1 MGTSY
6 TITDNFNPPLYLTYP
21 FAIQLSIE
29 EFMAKIAL
37 LFSGQGAQ
45 RVGMGVDLA
54 GAYPAAR
61 AIFQIAP
68 DALPADFLKVMQTG
82 PEETLT
88 RTAYCQ
94 PALYLHGLAL
104 LAALKVKRSDFTF
117 AATAGLSL
125 GEFTAH
131 AAGGTFSAEDGLR
144 LVARRG
150 VLMEQACTQ
159 TQGAMLALLGTD
171 EALAAKVATAAGWE
185 VANLNGGGQVVL
197 SGPAEKLEAAQAA
210 AKELGVKRAIPLKV
224 AGAYHS
230 SLMQSAKEGL
240 SEAITKTSMKM
251 PAVPVLS
258 NFLGRPARDEAEIR
272 SSLLDQVTG
281 TVRWEACLRHLADS
295 GIRHFLELGP
305 GGVLAGLAKK
315 IVPDLPCHSA
325 GTLAELEK
333 VIHELPR

>member
-1 MGTSY
+1 MEPT
-6 TITDNFNPPLYLTYP
+6 
-21 FAIQLSIE
+21 
-29 EFMAKIAL
+29 AL

-45 RVGMGVDLA
+45 RVGMGSDLA
-54 GAYPAAR
+54 SASPAAHSLLR
-61 AIFQIAP
+61 LSP
-68 DALPADFLKVMQTG
+68 ELLPADFLEVLQNG
-82 PEETLT
+82 PEESLT
-88 RTAYCQ
+88 RTSYCQ

-104 LAALKVKRSDFTF
+104 WQILHERRPDFNP

-131 AAGGTFSAEDGLR
+131 AAAGTFSASEGLR

-150 VLMEQACTQ
+150 ALMEEACAQ
-159 TQGAMLALLGTD
+159 NQGAMLALLGTT
-171 EALAAKVATAAGWE
+171 EAVATQIATASGWE

-197 SGPAEKLEAAQAA
+197 SGPASKLAQTQDA
-210 AKELGVKRAIPLKV
+210 AKTAGIKRSIPLKV

-230 SLMQSAKEGL
+230 SLMQSARTGL
-240 SEAITKTSMKM
+240 GLALRDTKIHT
-251 PAVPVLS
+251 PTIPVS
-258 NFLGRPARDEAEIR
+258 ANFLGRPASCESEIR

-281 TVRWEACLRHLADS
+281 TVRWETCLRQLAES

-305 GGVLAGLAKK
+305 GGVLTALAKK
-315 IVPDLPCHSA
+315 TLPDLPCTSA

>member
-1 MGTSY
+1 MV
-6 TITDNFNPPLYLTYP
+6 
-21 FAIQLSIE
+21 
-29 EFMAKIAL
+29 KIAL

-45 RVGMGVDLA
+45 RVGMGTDLA
-54 GAYPAAR
+54 EASPAAR
-61 AIFQIAP
+61 KILQMGSGI
-68 DALPADFLKVMQTG
+68 LPEDFSTILKSG

-104 LAALKVKRSDFTF
+104 LAALKEKRSDFTF

-131 AAGGTFSAEDGLR
+131 AAGSTFSAEDGLC

-159 TQGAMLALLGTD
+159 TKGAMLALLGAD
-171 EALAAKVATAAGWE
+171 EALAAKVAAAAGWE

-197 SGPAEKLEAAQAA
+197 SGSAEKLEAAQAA

-240 SEAITKTSMKM
+240 SEAISKTSMKM
-251 PAVPVLS
+251 PSVPVLS
-258 NFLGRPARDEAEIR
+258 NFLGRPARDVAEIR

-281 TVRWEACLRHLADS
+281 AVRWETCLRHLADS
-295 GIRHFLELGP
+295 GIQQFLELGP

>member
-1 MGTSY
+1 MISMQ
-6 TITDNFNPPLYLTYP
+6 IT
-21 FAIQLSIE
+21 
-29 EFMAKIAL
+29 AL

-45 RVGMGVDLA
+45 RVGMGADLA
-54 GAYPAAR
+54 EASPAAR
-61 AIFQIAP
+61 KILELGSDI
-68 DALPADFLKVMQTG
+68 LPADFSTVLRAG

-104 LAALKVKRSDFTF
+104 LAVLQEKNPNFTF

-131 AAGGTFSAEDGLR
+131 AAGGTFSIEDGLR

-150 VLMEQACTQ
+150 TLMDEACAQ
-159 TQGAMLALLGTD
+159 RKGAMLALLGAD
-171 EALAAKVATAAGWE
+171 EALAHRVAQASGWE
-185 VANLNGGGQVVL
+185 VANLNGGGQIVL
-197 SGPAEKLEAAQAA
+197 SGPAERIEAAQAA
-210 AKELGVKRAIPLKV
+210 AKEAGVKRAIPLKV

-230 SLMQSAKEGL
+230 SLMTSAKEGL
-240 SEAITKTSMKM
+240 AEAIAKTNLKM
-251 PAVPVLS
+251 PAAPVLS
-258 NFLGRPARDEAEIR
+258 NFLGRPASSEAEIR
-272 SSLLDQVTG
+272 SSLLEQVTG
-281 TVRWEACLRHLADS
+281 TVRWEACLKDLA
-295 GIRHFLELGP
+295 GRGVTKLIELGP

-333 VIHELPR
+333 VTHELPH

>member
-1 MGTSY
+1 MQ
-6 TITDNFNPPLYLTYP
+6 IT
-21 FAIQLSIE
+21 
-29 EFMAKIAL
+29 AL

-45 RVGMGVDLA
+45 RVGMGADLA
-54 GAYPAAR
+54 EASPAAR
-61 AIFQIAP
+61 KILELGSDI
-68 DALPADFLKVMQTG
+68 LPADFSTVLRAG

-104 LAALKVKRSDFTF
+104 LAVLQEKNPNFTF

-131 AAGGTFSAEDGLR
+131 AAGGTFSIEDGLR

-150 VLMEQACTQ
+150 TLMEEACAKTK
-159 TQGAMLALLGTD
+159 GAMLALLGAD
-171 EALAAKVATAAGWE
+171 EALAQRVAQASGWE
-185 VANLNGGGQVVL
+185 VANLNGGGQIVL
-197 SGPAEKLEAAQAA
+197 SGPAERIEAAQAA
-210 AKELGVKRAIPLKV
+210 AKEAGVKRAIPLKV

-230 SLMQSAKEGL
+230 SLMTSAKEGL
-240 SEAITKTSMKM
+240 AEAIAKTNLKM

-258 NFLGRPARDEAEIR
+258 NFLGRPASSEAEIR
-272 SSLLDQVTG
+272 SSLLEQVTG
-281 TVRWEACLRHLADS
+281 TVRWEACLKDLA
-295 GIRHFLELGP
+295 GRGVTKLIELGP

-333 VIHELPR
+333 VTHELPH

>member
-1 MGTSY
+1 MEPT
-6 TITDNFNPPLYLTYP
+6 
-21 FAIQLSIE
+21 
-29 EFMAKIAL
+29 AL

-45 RVGMGVDLA
+45 RVGMGSDLA
-54 GAYPAAR
+54 SASPAAHSLLR
-61 AIFQIAP
+61 LSP
-68 DALPADFLKVMQTG
+68 ELLPADFLEVLQNG
-82 PEETLT
+82 PEESLT
-88 RTAYCQ
+88 RTSYCQ

-104 LAALKVKRSDFTF
+104 WQILHERRPDFNP

-131 AAGGTFSAEDGLR
+131 AAAGTFSASEGLR

-150 VLMEQACTQ
+150 ALMEEACAQ
-159 TQGAMLALLGTD
+159 NQGAMLALLGTT
-171 EALAAKVATAAGWE
+171 EAVATQIATASGWE

-197 SGPAEKLEAAQAA
+197 SGPASKLAQTQDA
-210 AKELGVKRAIPLKV
+210 AKTAGIKRSIPLKV

-230 SLMQSAKEGL
+230 SLMQSARTGL
-240 SEAITKTSMKM
+240 GLALRDTKIHT
-251 PAVPVLS
+251 PTIPVS
-258 NFLGRPARDEAEIR
+258 ANFLGRPASSESEIR

-281 TVRWEACLRHLADS
+281 TVRWETCLRQLAES

-305 GGVLAGLAKK
+305 GGVLTALAKK
-315 IVPDLPCHSA
+315 TLPDLPCTSA

>member
-1 MGTSY
+1 MES
-6 TITDNFNPPLYLTYP
+6 
-21 FAIQLSIE
+21 
-29 EFMAKIAL
+29 IAL

-45 RVGMGVDLA
+45 RLGMGTDLA
-54 GAYPAAR
+54 ESSPAAR
-61 AIFQIAP
+61 TILNLGSNILPP
-68 DALPADFLKVMQTG
+68 DFSAVLQSG

-88 RTAYCQ
+88 RTTYCQ

-104 LAALKVKRSDFTF
+104 LAVLREKKPDFKFT
-117 AATAGLSL
+117 ATAGLSL

-131 AAGGTFSAEDGLR
+131 AAGGTLSIEDGLS

-150 VLMEQACTQ
+150 VLMDEACAKRK
-159 TQGAMLALLGTD
+159 GAMLALLGAD
-171 EALAAKVATAAGWE
+171 EALATRVASAAGWE

-197 SGPAEKLEAAQAA
+197 SGPAEKLESVQTA
-210 AKELGVKRAIPLKV
+210 AKEAGVKRAIPLKV

-230 SLMQSAKEGL
+230 SLMLPAKEGL
-240 SEAITKTSMKM
+240 AEAIANTSLHM

-258 NFLGRPARDEAEIR
+258 NFLGRPSSSEAEIR

-281 TVRWEACLRHLADS
+281 TVRWEACLKDLA
-295 GIRHFLELGP
+295 GRGVTRLIELGP
-305 GGVLAGLAKK
+305 NGVLAGLAKK
-315 IVPDLPCHSA
+315 IVPDLPCASA

>member
-1 MGTSY
+1 MST
-6 TITDNFNPPLYLTYP
+6 
-21 FAIQLSIE
+21 
-29 EFMAKIAL
+29 IAL

-45 RVGMGVDLA
+45 RVGMGTDLSEA
-54 GAYPAAR
+54 FPAAR
-61 AIFQIAP
+61 KVLELGSGI
-68 DALPADFLKVMQTG
+68 LPSDFSAVLKSG
-82 PEETLT
+82 PEESLT

-104 LAALKVKRSDFTF
+104 LAVLREKRPNFAF

-131 AAGGTFSAEDGLR
+131 AAGGTFSLDDGLR

-150 VLMEQACTQ
+150 VLMDEACAQ
-159 TQGAMLALLGTD
+159 RKGAMLALLGAD
-171 EALAAKVATAAGWE
+171 EALAGKVAAAAGWE
-185 VANLNGGGQVVL
+185 IANLNGGGQVVL
-197 SGPAEKLEAAQAA
+197 SGPAEKLEDAQAA
-210 AKELGVKRAIPLKV
+210 AKEAGVKRAIPLKV

-230 SLMQSAKEGL
+230 SLMQPAKEGL
-240 SEAITKTSMKM
+240 AEAIAKTTLKM

-258 NFLGRPARDEAEIR
+258 NFLGRPASSEAEIR

-281 TVRWEACLRHLADS
+281 TVRWEACLKDLAAR
-295 GIRHFLELGP
+295 GITRLIELGP

-333 VIHELPR
+333 VIHEL

>member
-1 MGTSY
+1 M
-6 TITDNFNPPLYLTYP
+6 P
-21 FAIQLSIE
+21 
-29 EFMAKIAL
+29 KIAL

-45 RVGMGVDLA
+45 RVGMGTDLA
-54 GAYPAAR
+54 AASPAAR
-61 AIFQIAP
+61 KILELSNEI
-68 DALPADFLKVMQTG
+68 LPSDFLNVLRSG

-104 LAALKVKRSDFTF
+104 LSVLKEQKPDFTF
-117 AATAGLSL
+117 DATAGLSL

-131 AAGGTFSAEDGLR
+131 AAAGTFSTTEGLR
-144 LVARRG
+144 LVAQRG
-150 VLMEQACTQ
+150 LLMEKACAQ
-159 TQGAMLALLGTD
+159 TKGAMLALLGAD
-171 EALAAKVATAAGWE
+171 EALASRVAQESGWE

-197 SGPAEKLEAAQAA
+197 SGPAEKIEAAQAA
-210 AKELGVKRAIPLKV
+210 AKTAGVKRSIPLKV

-230 SLMQSAKEGL
+230 SLMTSAKEGL
-240 SEAITKTSMKM
+240 TQAIEKTSLKM
-251 PAVPVLS
+251 SSLPVLS
-258 NFLGRPARDEAEIR
+258 NFLGRPTSSESEIR

-281 TVRWEACLRHLADS
+281 TVRWEACILQLAKS
-295 GIRHFLELGP
+295 GIRHLIELGP

>member
-1 MGTSY
+1 MES
-6 TITDNFNPPLYLTYP
+6 
-21 FAIQLSIE
+21 
-29 EFMAKIAL
+29 IAL

-45 RVGMGVDLA
+45 RVGMGTDLA
-54 GAYPAAR
+54 ESSLAAR
-61 AIFQIAP
+61 KILDLGSGI
-68 DALPADFLKVMQTG
+68 LPSDFTAVLQSG
-82 PEETLT
+82 PEEILT
-88 RTAYCQ
+88 RTTYCQ

-104 LAALKVKRSDFTF
+104 LAVLREKKPDFKFT
-117 AATAGLSL
+117 ATAGLSL

-131 AAGGTFSAEDGLR
+131 AAGGTLSIEDGLS

-150 VLMEQACTQ
+150 VLMDEACAKRK
-159 TQGAMLALLGTD
+159 GAMLALLGAD
-171 EALAAKVATAAGWE
+171 EALATRVASAAGWE

-197 SGPAEKLEAAQAA
+197 SGPAEKLESVQTA
-210 AKELGVKRAIPLKV
+210 AKEAGVKRAIPLKV

-230 SLMQSAKEGL
+230 SLMLPAKEGL
-240 SEAITKTSMKM
+240 AEAIANTSLHM

-258 NFLGRPARDEAEIR
+258 NFLGRPSSSEAEIR

-281 TVRWEACLRHLADS
+281 TVRWEACLKDLA
-295 GIRHFLELGP
+295 GRGVTRLIELGP

-315 IVPDLPCHSA
+315 IVPDLPCASA

>member
-1 MGTSY
+1 M
-6 TITDNFNPPLYLTYP
+6 PK
-21 FAIQLSIE
+21 LS
-29 EFMAKIAL
+29 L

-45 RVGMGVDLA
+45 RVGMGTDLA
-54 GAYPAAR
+54 EASPAAR
-61 AIFQIAP
+61 KILQMGSGI
-68 DALPADFLKVMQTG
+68 LPEDFSTILKSG

-104 LAALKVKRSDFTF
+104 LAALKEKRPDFTF

-150 VLMEQACTQ
+150 VLMEQACAQ
-159 TQGAMLALLGTD
+159 TKGAMLALLGAD
-171 EALAAKVATAAGWE
+171 EALAAKVAAAAGWE

-197 SGPAEKLEAAQAA
+197 SGSAEKLEAAQAA

-240 SEAITKTSMKM
+240 SEAISKTSMKM
-251 PAVPVLS
+251 PSVPVLS
-258 NFLGRPARDEAEIR
+258 NFLGRPARDVAEIR

-281 TVRWEACLRHLADS
+281 TVRWETCLRQLADS
-295 GIRHFLELGP
+295 GIQQFLELGP

>member
-1 MGTSY
+1 M
-6 TITDNFNPPLYLTYP
+6 P
-21 FAIQLSIE
+21 
-29 EFMAKIAL
+29 KIAL

-45 RVGMGVDLA
+45 RVGMGTDLKEA
-54 GAYPAAR
+54 SSAAR
-61 AIFQIAP
+61 KIMELGSDI
-68 DALPADFLKVMQTG
+68 LPFDFSAVIQSG
-82 PEETLT
+82 SEETLT

-104 LAALKVKRSDFTF
+104 LEALRERLPEFQP

-131 AAGGTFSAEDGLR
+131 AAAGTFSPEDGLR

-150 VLMEQACTQ
+150 ILMEEACAKTK
-159 TQGAMLALLGTD
+159 GAMLALLGAD
-171 EALAAKVATAAGWE
+171 EALATRVAHESGWQ

-197 SGPAEKLEAAQAA
+197 SGPAEKLEAAQTA
-210 AKELGVKRAIPLKV
+210 AKAAGVKRAIPLKV

-240 SEAITKTSMKM
+240 AEAIQRTNLQIPKI
-251 PAVPVLS
+251 PVSS
-258 NFLGRPARDEAEIR
+258 NFLGRPASSEAEIR
-272 SSLLDQVTG
+272 SSLLNQVTG
-281 TVRWEACLRHLADS
+281 TVRWETCLRQLADS
-295 GIRHFLELGP
+295 GIQRFLELGP

-315 IVPDLPCHSA
+315 ILPDLPCHSA

>member
-1 MGTSY
+1 MK
-6 TITDNFNPPLYLTYP
+6 P
-21 FAIQLSIE
+21 
-29 EFMAKIAL
+29 IAL

-45 RVGMGVDLA
+45 RVGMGTDLA
-54 GAYPAAR
+54 EACPAAR
-61 AIFQIAP
+61 KVLELGADILP
-68 DALPADFLKVMQTG
+68 DDFPSVLQSG

-104 LAALKVKRSDFTF
+104 LAVLKEKKPDFSFT
-117 AATAGLSL
+117 ATAGLSL

-131 AAGGTFSAEDGLR
+131 AAAGTFSAEDGLR

-150 VLMEQACTQ
+150 VLMEEACSQRKGT
-159 TQGAMLALLGTD
+159 MLALLGAD
-171 EALAAKVATAAGWE
+171 ESLATKVATATGWE

-210 AKELGVKRAIPLKV
+210 AKTAGVKRTIPLKV

-230 SLMQSAKEGL
+230 SLMKPAKEGL
-240 SEAITKTSMKM
+240 TVAIAKTSLKM
-251 PAVPVLS
+251 PSVPVLS
-258 NFLGRPARDEAEIR
+258 NFLGRPASSEDEIR

-281 TVRWEACLRHLADS
+281 TVRWEACLQDLSARGITHL
-295 GIRHFLELGP
+295 LELGP

-315 IVPDLPCHSA
+315 IVPNLPCHSA

-333 VIHELPR
+333 VIHDLPR

>member
-1 MGTSY
+1 ME
-6 TITDNFNPPLYLTYP
+6 LT
-21 FAIQLSIE
+21 
-29 EFMAKIAL
+29 AL

-45 RVGMGVDLA
+45 RVGMGTDLA
-54 GAYPAAR
+54 DASISAR
-61 AIFQIAP
+61 ALLHLVP
-68 DALPADFLKVMQTG
+68 DSLPGDFLNVMQKG

-104 LAALKVKRSDFTF
+104 LQVLRERLPEFKS

-131 AAGGTFSAEDGLR
+131 AAAGTFSPEDGLR

-150 VLMEQACTQ
+150 ILMEEACAETK
-159 TQGAMLALLGTD
+159 GAMLALLGAD
-171 EALAAKVATAAGWE
+171 ESLASQVAQQSGWQ

-197 SGPAEKLEAAQAA
+197 SGPAENLEAAQTA
-210 AKELGVKRAIPLKV
+210 AKAAGVKRAIPLKV

-240 SEAITKTSMKM
+240 FDAIAKTSMKM
-251 PAVPVLS
+251 PSSPVLS
-258 NFLGRPARDEAEIR
+258 NFLGRPAQNETEIR
-272 SSLLDQVTG
+272 SSLLEQVTG
-281 TVRWEACLRHLADS
+281 TVRWETCLRHLADS
-295 GIRHFLELGP
+295 GIRRFLELGP
-305 GGVLAGLAKK
+305 GGVLAGLSKK
-315 IVPDLPCHSA
+315 ILPDLPCHTA

>member
-1 MGTSY
+1 MSK
-6 TITDNFNPPLYLTYP
+6 
-21 FAIQLSIE
+21 FAI
-29 EFMAKIAL
+29 

-45 RVGMGVDLA
+45 RVGMGTDLA
-54 GAYPAAR
+54 ESSPAAQKILQMGS
-61 AIFQIAP
+61 AV
-68 DALPADFLKVMQTG
+68 LPTDFSSVLKSG
-82 PEETLT
+82 PEETIT

-104 LAALKVKRSDFTF
+104 LAVLKEKKPDFAF

-131 AAGGTFSAEDGLR
+131 AAGGTFSLEDGLR

-150 VLMEQACTQ
+150 SLMDEACAQ
-159 TQGAMLALLGTD
+159 RKGAMLALLGAD
-171 EALAAKVATAAGWE
+171 EALAAKVAAAAGWE

-230 SLMQSAKEGL
+230 SLMKPAKEGL
-240 SEAITKTSMKM
+240 AEAIAKTALKM
-251 PAVPVLS
+251 PSVPVLS
-258 NFLGRPARDEAEIR
+258 NFLGRPASSEAEIR

>member
-1 MGTSY
+1 
-6 TITDNFNPPLYLTYP
+6 
-21 FAIQLSIE
+21 
-29 EFMAKIAL
+29 MAPTAL

-45 RVGMGVDLA
+45 RVGMGADLA
-54 GAYPAAR
+54 EASPSAR
-61 AIFQIAP
+61 AILHLSP
-68 DALPADFLKVMQTG
+68 EVLPEDFLTVMQKG

-104 LAALKVKRSDFTF
+104 LEILRERLPQFSP

-131 AAGGTFSAEDGLR
+131 AAAGTFSPEDGLR

-150 VLMEQACTQ
+150 ILMEEACTK
-159 TQGAMLALLGTD
+159 TKGAMLALLGAD
-171 EALAAKVATAAGWE
+171 EALASKVAQESGWQ

-197 SGPAEKLEAAQAA
+197 SGPAEKLDAAQAA
-210 AKELGVKRAIPLKV
+210 AKAAGVKRAIPLKV

-240 SEAITKTSMKM
+240 ADAIQRTNLQAPKI
-251 PAVPVLS
+251 PVSS
-258 NFLGRPARDEAEIR
+258 NFLGRPARGDTEIR
-272 SSLLDQVTG
+272 SSLLEQVTG
-281 TVRWEACLRHLADS
+281 TVRWETCLRQLAES
-295 GIRHFLELGP
+295 GIQRFLELGP

-315 IVPDLPCHSA
+315 ILPDLPCHSA
-325 GTLAELEK
+325 GSLAELEK

>member
-1 MGTSY
+1 MPG
-6 TITDNFNPPLYLTYP
+6 
-21 FAIQLSIE
+21 
-29 EFMAKIAL
+29 IAL

-45 RVGMGVDLA
+45 RVGMGTDLKEA
-54 GAYPAAR
+54 SPAAR
-61 AIFQIAP
+61 KILELGSGILPP
-68 DALPADFLKVMQTG
+68 DFSTVLQVG

-88 RTAYCQ
+88 RTTYCQ
-94 PALYLHGLAL
+94 PALILHGLAL
-104 LAALKVKRSDFTF
+104 LAVLKEKKPDFTF

-131 AAGGTFSAEDGLR
+131 AAGGTFSIEDGLR

-150 VLMEQACTQ
+150 VLMDEACAQ
-159 TQGAMLALLGTD
+159 RKGAMLALLGAD

-197 SGPAEKLEAAQAA
+197 SGPAEKLEAAQVA
-210 AKELGVKRAIPLKV
+210 AKEAGVKRAIPLKV

-230 SLMQSAKEGL
+230 SLMLPAKEGL
-240 SEAITKTSMKM
+240 AEAIAKTNLKM
-251 PAVPVLS
+251 PTVPVLS
-258 NFLGRPARDEAEIR
+258 NFLGRPASSEAEIR

-281 TVRWEACLRHLADS
+281 TVRWETCLKDLSAR
-295 GIRHFLELGP
+295 GITKLIELGP

-315 IVPDLPCHSA
+315 IVPDLPCASA

-333 VIHELPR
+333 VIHEL